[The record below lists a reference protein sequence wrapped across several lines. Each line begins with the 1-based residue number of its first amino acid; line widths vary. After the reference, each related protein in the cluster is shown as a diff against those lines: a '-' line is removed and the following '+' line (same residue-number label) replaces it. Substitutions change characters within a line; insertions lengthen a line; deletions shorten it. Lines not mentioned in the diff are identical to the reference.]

1 MVLWVLCGLSN
12 AMDSYRSKRARAGR
26 HSGAG
31 RTCLTVLK
39 SHTTNGAA
47 LFERNASRSAT
58 ICRPPAPPSPRVRYV
73 INHRPTAVPRE
84 KHGKTV
90 VLRGVNVNA
99 TSHVARGRDCLP
111 CACAARVEST
121 APFASSAMHG
131 CIVRLHPSR
140 CALASWLRTACL
152 CGRGR
157 FELLGS
163 GGTCALLFPFASST
177 ITYSTRT
184 ERS

>member
-1 MVLWVLCGLSN
+1 
-12 AMDSYRSKRARAGR
+12 MDSYRSRRARAGR

-90 VLRGVNVNA
+90 MLHAVHGREARGCV
-99 TSHVARGRDCLP
+99 GRDCLP

-121 APFASSAMHG
+121 AAFASSAMHG
-131 CIVRLHPSR
+131 RIVRLHPSR

>member
-58 ICRPPAPPSPRVRYV
+58 ICRPPAPPSPRVRDV

-99 TSHVARGRDCLP
+99 TSHVARGPRTGGTRLCWPRLSALRVRRTSRVNGPFCQQRDAWLHRS
-111 CACAARVEST
+111 AASLTVR
-121 APFASSAMHG
+121 A
-131 CIVRLHPSR
+131 CIVAAYCVFVWAR
-140 CALASWLRTACL
+140 AV
-152 CGRGR
+152 
-157 FELLGS
+157 
-163 GGTCALLFPFASST
+163 
-177 ITYSTRT
+177 
-184 ERS
+184 